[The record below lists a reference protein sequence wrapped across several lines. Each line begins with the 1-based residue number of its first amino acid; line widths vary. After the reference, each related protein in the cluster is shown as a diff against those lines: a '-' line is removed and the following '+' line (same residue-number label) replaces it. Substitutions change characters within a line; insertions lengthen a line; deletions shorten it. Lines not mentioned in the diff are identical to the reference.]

1 MKILIASDGFLTDD
15 VLTTAIQNELP
26 DAELSRIAST
36 WPTPAFGDVGDVQE
50 ALGDEDALI
59 EALQG
64 NEVVI
69 SHTFPFT
76 EKVIAASPD
85 LKLITIC
92 RGGPVNVNIDAA
104 TKHGVMVSYAPGRN
118 ARATAEHSVAM
129 LLAAARQIAQRHM
142 EVVNGEWATDYYLFE
157 KTGQEVGAST
167 VGVIGYGAIGARV
180 AAIMSAFGARVLV
193 FDPFKEPGSDG
204 SIEFVGLDQLLA
216 ESDFVTLHARVTD
229 ENRHMINADS
239 LAKMKKGSILVNC
252 ARGPLVD
259 YDAVCDSIDSGHL
272 HAAAFDC
279 LPEEPLPAD
288 HRLLRTPRI
297 TFTPHLAGASQ
308 EASRVAARIGSADIA
323 AYARGEL
330 PTHLANPDVKRK

>member
-157 KTGQEVGAST
+157 N
-167 VGVIGYGAIGARV
+167 R
-180 AAIMSAFGARVLV
+180 
-193 FDPFKEPGSDG
+193 PGSR
-204 SIEFVGLDQLLA
+204 S
-216 ESDFVTLHARVTD
+216 LHR
-229 ENRHMINADS
+229 R
-239 LAKMKKGSILVNC
+239 
-252 ARGPLVD
+252 R
-259 YDAVCDSIDSGHL
+259 
-272 HAAAFDC
+272 
-279 LPEEPLPAD
+279 
-288 HRLLRTPRI
+288 HRLRELSEPALRQSC
-297 TFTPHLAGASQ
+297 PHSAHASSSLIR
-308 EASRVAARIGSADIA
+308 SRSPVATAVSSSLDSTSCSQS
-323 AYARGEL
+323 
-330 PTHLANPDVKRK
+330 PTS